1 MTSQLMNTEISVIG
15 TTGSPFLPLGGS
27 HSGIYG
33 LQITPVYIAMN
44 RHVVGDNGPKRGIS
58 ATDRGARVRSN
69 ALRAAAIVKG
79 RQRLAKV
86 ADQRNPGFRPLS
98 TLRLAAGLSQA
109 ELADKMDMKQ
119 PNIARL
125 EKKPGDPSL
134 STLQKLAA
142 VLRVDI
148 REVIAAVEVTNKA
161 EVDHA

>member
-1 MTSQLMNTEISVIG
+1 MIG
-15 TTGSPFLPLGGS
+15 TTGSAFLPLGGS

>member
-1 MTSQLMNTEISVIG
+1 MIG
-15 TTGSPFLPLGGS
+15 TTGSVFLPLGGS

-44 RHVVGDNGPKRGIS
+44 RHVVGNDAPRRGIS
-58 ATDRGARVRSN
+58 TNDRSARIRSN
-69 ALRAAAIVKG
+69 PVRAAAIVKG

-98 TLRLAAGLSQA
+98 SLRLAAGLSQT

-134 STLQKLAA
+134 STLQKLAT
-142 VLRVDI
+142 VLGVDI
-148 REVIAAVEVTNKA
+148 GEVIAAVDATNSA
-161 EVDHA
+161 GADRV

>member
-1 MTSQLMNTEISVIG
+1 MIG
-15 TTGSPFLPLGGS
+15 TTGSAFLPLGGP

-33 LQITPVYIAMN
+33 LQITPLYIAMN
-44 RHVVGDNGPKRGIS
+44 QHVVGGNGPKRGIS
-58 ATDRGARVRSN
+58 ATDRGARVGSN

-98 TLRLAAGLSQA
+98 TLRLAAGLSQS

-142 VLRVDI
+142 VLGVDI
-148 REVIAAVEVTNKA
+148 REVIAAVEATNKA